1 MLVGLGGMHL
11 GCWGATPGT
20 PGHALQLAV
29 HPEHTIG
36 KRVANSCLGVEN
48 GVLESVLIDSL
59 AKIACRKV
67 LSELLYLALV
77 LSYSTSL
84 FYN

>member
-1 MLVGLGGMHL
+1 MGGWWQVLGGL
-11 GCWGATPGT
+11 SATHGPPAPCTAACTHTNG
-20 PGHALQLAV
+20 QQAV
-29 HPEHTIG
+29 Y
-36 KRVANSCLGVEN
+36 SSLGVEN